1 MKSHTR
7 HPITL
12 LTNFGLI
19 PFAAN
24 TGWLLLR
31 HPIFIGLFSNNAV
44 HKQVSLATIHQLLFV
59 LFWGC
64 CFFRSRWNKEFH
76 SLTFVTLRLWGTA
89 AQILFAPRGSSYQ
102 VALAFHAAR
111 RDAKAAEYHSTAAT
125 RNMTLHVC
133 LMRDAAH
140 LHRNRSLSLC
150 VCACAYVGCRPC
162 GGRRIH
168 NRTGIWLRAKNHF
181 HLGVQAHR
189 GWWSNTIALRC
200 KQAA

>member
-64 CFFRSRWNKEFH
+64 FFSSQVKQRIPFLDFCHPAIVRNSDSDFIRASGIELSSRLCLSRH
-76 SLTFVTLRLWGTA
+76 
-89 AQILFAPRGSSYQ
+89 AP
-102 VALAFHAAR
+102 
-111 RDAKAAEYHSTAAT
+111 
-125 RNMTLHVC
+125 
-133 LMRDAAH
+133 
-140 LHRNRSLSLC
+140 
-150 VCACAYVGCRPC
+150 GCES
-162 GGRRIH
+162 RRIP
-168 NRTGIWLRAKNHF
+168 
-181 HLGVQAHR
+181 QHR
-189 GWWSNTIALRC
+189 CNQEYDTACLSDERC
-200 KQAA
+200 SSSP